1 MGNNDF
7 DREKACYEQNCQL
20 FGRLS
25 QIMYQIPLIA
35 MTLTGG
41 LWYGAATLTTIDS
54 TVKVGLLLLAAI
66 ANFSLI
72 FIINRIRDVME
83 AYLVKIE
90 EFHPHGFAK
99 TTDDDDALFPYQ
111 NRGVCN
117 TFSAMMGIAVLMSII
132 GLFLI

>member
-7 DREKACYEQNCQL
+7 DRKKACYEQNCQQ
-20 FGRLS
+20 FRRLS

-41 LWYGAATLTTIDS
+41 LWYGVATLTTIDL
-54 TVKVGLLLLAAI
+54 TVKGSLLLLAAT
-66 ANFSLI
+66 ANICLI

-90 EFHPHGFAK
+90 EFYPPGFARK
-99 TTDDDDALFPYQ
+99 KDDDNALFPFRT
-111 NRGVCN
+111 RGVCR
-117 TFSAMMGIAVLMSII
+117 TFSIMMGFAAFMSII
-132 GLFLI
+132 GPFLI